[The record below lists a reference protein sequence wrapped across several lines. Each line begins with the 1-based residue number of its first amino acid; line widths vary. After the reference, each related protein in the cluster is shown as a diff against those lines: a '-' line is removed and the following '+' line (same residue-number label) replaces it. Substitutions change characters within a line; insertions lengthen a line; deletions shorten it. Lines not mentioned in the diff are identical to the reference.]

1 MKKQLMLGAA
11 LLLSPLLQAAEP
23 LTQGPEGTEMAVFA
37 GGCFWCTESDFDKV
51 PGVVETIS
59 GYTGGSSETAH
70 YNQVSSGDTGH
81 IESVAVFYD
90 PGKTSYAKLVEAFW
104 PTIDPVT
111 ANAQF
116 CSIGP
121 QYRSA
126 IYYADEQQQALLE
139 ASRQKLADSGRF
151 DDPIVT
157 EILPRQP
164 FYAAEDYHQDYYH
177 KNPLRYNFYR
187 TTCGRDARLEELWGE

>member
-1 MKKQLMLGAA
+1 MKKQLMLGVA

-90 PGKTSYAKLVEAFW
+90 PSKTSYAKLVEAFW

-116 CSIGP
+116 CDSGP

>member
-90 PGKTSYAKLVEAFW
+90 PSKTSYAKLVEAFW

-116 CSIGP
+116 CDSGP

-157 EILPRQP
+157 EILPRKP